1 MVERNYDE
9 DDHSFRERLDSLT
22 DKFREKRQAWS
33 ASTRQTGAAGRQKA
47 RQAVS
52 RTQDFYSANPL
63 VVGILAAAAGAAMGS
78 ALPVSRQEREKLGSL
93 GEKARE
99 MASEQTEQLT
109 PRCARRRTS
118 YWTRPTER
126 SSLLRRPSR
135 NSKDNNPRP
144 MPTAPE
150 VVETKRP
157 DASRHSLAANR
168 ADAVSHA
175 TP

>member
-1 MVERNYDE
+1 MMVERNYDE

-99 MASEQTEQLT
+99 MASEQTVQLSST
-109 PRCARRRTS
+109 VREKKDELLDKADRALESVEASEPQQQGQQSSANADSTGGGRDKAARREPPFIGS
-118 YWTRPTER
+118 K
-126 SSLLRRPSR
+126 SR
-135 NSKDNNPRP
+135 
-144 MPTAPE
+144 
-150 VVETKRP
+150 
-157 DASRHSLAANR
+157 
-168 ADAVSHA
+168 
-175 TP
+175 